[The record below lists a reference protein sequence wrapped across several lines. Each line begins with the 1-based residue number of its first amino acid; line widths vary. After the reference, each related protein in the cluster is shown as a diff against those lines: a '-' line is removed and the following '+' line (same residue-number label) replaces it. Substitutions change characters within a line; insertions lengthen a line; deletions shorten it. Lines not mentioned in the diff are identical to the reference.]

1 MVILGL
7 AVRHGSTPLD
17 DWFHQHGRHVRYLTF
32 LANPWLLASVVLAT
46 LAVALFRR
54 HWRLAITAAVC
65 PLLAI
70 GLARLLKPLFSREKG
85 GDFAYPSGHTATFV
99 VVMGMVV
106 LVAGATLWSVL
117 VAVVYCLLG
126 ILGVGVSF
134 HYFTDTVGGLLL
146 GTAIVCVAALTS
158 GHAPHRT

>member
-1 MVILGL
+1 MVVLGW
-7 AVRHGSTPLD
+7 AVRHGSTTLD
-17 DWFHQHGRHVRYLTF
+17 DWIHQHGRHVRF
-32 LANPWLLASVVLAT
+32 LIVLADPWLLASVVLAT
-46 LAVALFRR
+46 LAVALYRR
-54 HWRLAITAAVC
+54 QWRLAIATTVC

-70 GLARLLKPLFSREKG
+70 GLARLLKPVFGRERG
-85 GDFAYPSGHTATFV
+85 PAFAYPSGHTTTVV

-106 LVAGATLWSVL
+106 LLAGAALWAVL
-117 VAVVYCLLG
+117 VAVVYCLLV

-146 GTAIVCVAALTS
+146 GTAIVCVAALTL